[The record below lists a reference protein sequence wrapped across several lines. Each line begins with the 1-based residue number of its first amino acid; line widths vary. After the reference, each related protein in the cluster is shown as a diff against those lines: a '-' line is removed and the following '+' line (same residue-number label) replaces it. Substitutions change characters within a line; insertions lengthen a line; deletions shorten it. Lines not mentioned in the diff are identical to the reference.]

1 MRNKHDSH
9 IDEDTPTQMSSSP
22 FLILGS
28 LNSTFDGNMKSLF
41 IIIIIMGKPILCK
54 LGDFKV

>member
-1 MRNKHDSH
+1 MRKNIENIEK
-9 IDEDTPTQMSSSP
+9 DTPTQMSSSP
-22 FLILGS
+22 FLMLGS
-28 LNSTFDGNMKSLF
+28 LNSTFDGNMKRLF

>member
-1 MRNKHDSH
+1 MRKNIENIEK
-9 IDEDTPTQMSSSP
+9 DTPTQMSSSP
-22 FLILGS
+22 FLMLGS
-28 LNSTFDGNMKSLF
+28 LNSTFDENMKRLF